1 MSQPTKTV
9 HILTLGCARNETDS
23 DELAGR
29 LSQAGWELVDDPSSA
44 SAVLVNTCGF
54 VETAKTESIQTILQ
68 TADLKN
74 DGVVKAVVAIG
85 CMAERYGKEL
95 AQEIPDADAVLGF
108 DAYED
113 LGESLAKIVG
123 GAKME
128 SHEPIDRRLTTAKAP
143 AERNLKPSS
152 SGDVIRLR
160 LDTKPY
166 APLKIANGCDRRCTF
181 CAIPAFRGSF
191 VSRRPTDII
200 AEAVWLSERGVREL
214 FLVSENTTSYGK
226 DLGDMNL
233 LESLLPALSSIENIE
248 RIRVSYL
255 QPAEMRP
262 QLINAIVNTEKVV
275 PYFDLSFQHAAPT
288 VLRRMRRFGGK
299 QEFLELIAQ
308 IRKISPDAGIRSN
321 FIVGFP
327 GETSDELETL
337 CEFINEAELDSIG
350 IFGYSDED
358 GTQAIKLDEKLPT
371 AEINRRV
378 EYVTSLV
385 DEVTNQKAESR
396 IGSTVSVMIEST
408 SDGYEG
414 RAEFQ
419 GPEVD
424 GTCTVETDR
433 ELSVGDFVQGVV
445 VANDGV
451 DLIVEEIAN

>member
-29 LSQAGWELVDDPSSA
+29 LSQAGWELVEDPGQA
-44 SAVLVNTCGF
+44 TAVLVNTCGF

-95 AQEIPDADAVLGF
+95 ASEIPDADAVLGF

-113 LGESLAKIVG
+113 LGQSLAKIVG
-123 GAKME
+123 GAKLD
-128 SHEPIDRRLTTAKAP
+128 SHEPVDRRLSTPKAP
-143 AERNLKPSS
+143 AERNVEGSS
-152 SGDVIRLR
+152 SKDVIRLR
-160 LDTKPY
+160 LDSKPY

-233 LESLLPALSSIENIE
+233 LEALLPALASIEKIE

-262 QLINAIVNTEKVV
+262 NLISAIVNTEKVV

-299 QEFLELIAQ
+299 QEFLDLIAQ
-308 IRKISPDAGIRSN
+308 IRKVCPDAGIRSN

-327 GETSDELETL
+327 GETDAELETL

-358 GTQAIKLDEKLPT
+358 GTEALKLDGKLST

-396 IGSTVSVMIEST
+396 IGSTVTVMIEST
-408 SDGYEG
+408 ADGFEG
-414 RAEFQ
+414 RADFQ

-424 GTCTVETDR
+424 GTCIVETER
-433 ELSVGDFVQGVV
+433 ELQVGDFIQGIVI
-445 VANDGV
+445 ANDGV
-451 DLIVEEIAN
+451 DLIVEEISN

>member
-1 MSQPTKTV
+1 MSQAAKTV

-23 DELAGR
+23 DELAAR
-29 LSQAGWELVDDPSSA
+29 LSNAGWQLVDDPSDA

-54 VETAKTESIQTILQ
+54 VETAKTDSIQTILQ
-68 TADLKN
+68 TTDLKS

-95 AQEIPDADAVLGF
+95 AAEIPDADAVLGF
-108 DAYED
+108 DEYENI
-113 LGESLAKIVG
+113 GESLAKIVG
-123 GAKME
+123 GAKIE
-128 SHEPIDRRLTTAKAP
+128 SHVPIDRRLSTPKAP
-143 AERNLKPSS
+143 AERLIASSS

-160 LDTKPY
+160 LDSKPY

-233 LESLLPALSSIENIE
+233 LEALLPALSSIEKIE

-275 PYFDLSFQHAAPT
+275 PYFDLSFQHAAPSI
-288 VLRRMRRFGGK
+288 LRKMRRFGGK
-299 QEFLELIAQ
+299 QEFLELIAS
-308 IRKISPDAGIRSN
+308 IRKVAPDAGIRSN

-327 GETSDELETL
+327 GESEAELETL
-337 CEFINEAELDSIG
+337 CEFINEAELDAIG

-358 GTQAIKLDEKLPT
+358 GTEAFNFEEKLSE

-396 IGSTVSVMIEST
+396 IGTQVTVMIESDD
-408 SDGYEG
+408 DGYEG
-414 RAEFQ
+414 RADFQ

-424 GTCTVETDR
+424 GTCTLLTDR
-433 ELSVGDFVQGVV
+433 TLEIGDFVTGVV
-445 VANDGV
+445 VSNDGA
-451 DLIVEEIAN
+451 DLIVEEITN

>member
-1 MSQPTKTV
+1 MSEATKTV

-29 LSQAGWELVDDPSSA
+29 LSQAGWQLVDDPAAA

-68 TADLKN
+68 TADLKS

-95 AQEIPDADAVLGF
+95 ASEIPDADAVLGF

-123 GAKME
+123 GAKLD

-143 AERNLKPSS
+143 AERIQSPSS

-233 LESLLPALSSIENIE
+233 LESLLPALSSIEKIE
-248 RIRVSYL
+248 RIRLSYL

-262 QLINAIVNTEKVV
+262 GLINAIVNTEKVM

-288 VLRRMRRFGGK
+288 VLRKMRRFGGK
-299 QEFLELIAQ
+299 QEFLELISQ
-308 IRKISPDAGIRSN
+308 IRKLSPDAGIRSN

-327 GETSDELETL
+327 GETSKELETL

-358 GTQAIKLDEKLPT
+358 GTEAIKLDGKHST

-396 IGSTVSVMIEST
+396 IGSTVSVMIENV
-408 SDGYEG
+408 SDEYEG

-433 ELSVGDFVQGVV
+433 ELRIGDFVQGIVIG
-445 VANDGV
+445 NDGV
-451 DLIVEEIAN
+451 DLIVEEISN

>member
-1 MSQPTKTV
+1 MSEPVKKV

-29 LSQAGWELVDDPSSA
+29 LSAAGWELVDDPTTA
-44 SAVLVNTCGF
+44 TAVLVNTCGF
-54 VETAKTESIQTILQ
+54 VENAKADSIQTILQ

-74 DGVVKAVVAIG
+74 DGIVKSVVAIG
-85 CMAERYGKEL
+85 CLAERYGNEL
-95 AQEIPDADAVLGF
+95 AAEIPDADAVLGF
-108 DAYED
+108 DSYQD
-113 LGESLAKIVG
+113 IGTSLAQIVG
-123 GAKME
+123 GKKFE
-128 SHEPIDRRLTTAKAP
+128 SHTPIDRRLTLPKAP
-143 AERNLKPSS
+143 ADRKAQISASS
-152 SGDVIRLR
+152 DVIRLR
-160 LDTKPY
+160 LDSKPY

-200 AEAVWLSERGVREL
+200 AEAVWLSERGVKEL

-233 LESLLPALSSIENIE
+233 MESLLPALASIEAIE
-248 RIRVSYL
+248 RIRLSYL

-262 QLINAIVNTEKVV
+262 GLLKAIIDTQKVV

-299 QEFLELIAQ
+299 QEFLGLISQ
-308 IRKISPDAGIRSN
+308 IRNLAPSAGIRSN

-327 GETSDELETL
+327 GETADELETL
-337 CEFINEAELDSIG
+337 CNFINEAELDAIG

-358 GTQAIKLDEKLPT
+358 GTEAFGHEGKLPEN
-371 AEINRRV
+371 EINRRV

-385 DEVTNQKAESR
+385 DEVTSQKAESR
-396 IGSTVSVMIEST
+396 IGSSVKVLIEST
-408 SDGYEG
+408 DEGFEG

-424 GTCTVETDR
+424 GTCTVKSLQPLEI
-433 ELSVGDFVQGVV
+433 GDMVEGVITG
-445 VANDGV
+445 NDGV
-451 DLIVEEIAN
+451 DLLVEEITI

>member
-23 DELAGR
+23 DELAAR
-29 LSQAGWELVDDPSSA
+29 LSNAGWQMVEDPA
-44 SAVLVNTCGF
+44 AATAVLVNTCGF
-54 VETAKTESIQTILQ
+54 VEQAKSDSIQSILQ
-68 TADLKN
+68 TADLKS

-95 AQEIPDADAVLGF
+95 AAEIPDADAVLGF

-113 LGESLAKIVG
+113 IGASLAKIVG
-123 GAKME
+123 GAKID
-128 SHEPIDRRLTTAKAP
+128 SHVPVDRRLNTPKAP
-143 AERNLKPSS
+143 AERSAATSS

-160 LDTKPY
+160 LDSKPY

-233 LESLLPALSSIENIE
+233 LEALLPALASIEKIE

-262 QLINAIVNTEKVV
+262 QLITAMVNTEKVV

-299 QEFLELIAQ
+299 QEFLDLIAQ
-308 IRKISPDAGIRSN
+308 IRKVAPDAGIRSN

-327 GETSDELETL
+327 GETQEELEIL
-337 CEFINEAELDSIG
+337 CEFINEAELDAIG

-358 GTQAIKLDEKLPT
+358 GTEAFNFEGKLSES
-371 AEINRRV
+371 EVNRRV

-385 DEVTNQKAESR
+385 DEVTSQKAESR
-396 IGSTVSVMIEST
+396 IGTQVTVMIESD

-414 RAEFQ
+414 RADFQ

-424 GTCTVETDR
+424 GTCTVDTDR
-433 ELSVGDFVQGVV
+433 KLKIGEFVAGVV

-451 DLIVEEIAN
+451 DLVVEEIIN

>member
-1 MSQPTKTV
+1 MSQPTKSV

-29 LSQAGWELVDDPSSA
+29 LAQAGWELVDEA
-44 SAVLVNTCGF
+44 SKATAVLVNTCGF

-95 AQEIPDADAVLGF
+95 ASEIPDADAVLGF

-113 LGESLAKIVG
+113 LGQSLAKIVG
-123 GAKME
+123 GAKIE
-128 SHEPIDRRLTTAKAP
+128 SHLPVDRRLSTPKAP
-143 AERNLKPSS
+143 AERNIDNSS
-152 SGDVIRLR
+152 SKDVIRLR
-160 LDTKPY
+160 LDSKPF

-200 AEAVWLSERGVREL
+200 AEAVWLSDRGVREL

-233 LESLLPALSSIENIE
+233 LESLLPALASIEKIE
-248 RIRVSYL
+248 RIRLSYL

-262 QLINAIVNTEKVV
+262 QLISAIVNTEKVV

-299 QEFLELIAQ
+299 QEFLDLISQ
-308 IRKISPDAGIRSN
+308 IRKASPDAGIRSN

-327 GETSDELETL
+327 GETKEELEAL
-337 CEFINEAELDSIG
+337 CEFINGAELDSIG

-358 GTQAIKLDEKLPT
+358 GTEALKLTGKLS
-371 AEINRRV
+371 ASEISRRV

-396 IGSTVSVMIEST
+396 IGATVNVMIESILE
-408 SDGYEG
+408 GYEG
-414 RAEFQ
+414 RADFQ

-424 GTCTVETDR
+424 GTCLVETER
-433 ELSVGDFVQGVV
+433 ELQIGDFIQGVV
-445 VANDGV
+445 VGNDGV
-451 DLIVEEIAN
+451 DLIVEEISN

>member
-1 MSQPTKTV
+1 MTATAKKV

-29 LSQAGWELVDDPSSA
+29 LSSAGWELVEDPSEA
-44 SAVLVNTCGF
+44 TAVLVNTCGF
-54 VETAKTESIQTILQ
+54 VETAKADSIQTILQ
-68 TADLKN
+68 TADLKA
-74 DGVVKAVVAIG
+74 DGVVKSVVAIG
-85 CMAERYGKEL
+85 CLAERYGKEL
-95 AQEIPDADAVLGF
+95 AAEIPDADAVLGF
-108 DAYED
+108 DSYKD
-113 LGESLAKIVG
+113 IGTSLAEIVG
-123 GAKME
+123 GTKIE
-128 SHEPIDRRLTTAKAP
+128 SHTPIDRRLSLPKAP
-143 AERNLKPSS
+143 ADRNTLAGSS
-152 SGDVIRLR
+152 SDVIRLR

-200 AEAVWLSERGVREL
+200 AEAVWLSERGVKEL

-233 LESLLPALSSIENIE
+233 MESLLPALASIDAIE

-262 QLINAIVNTEKVV
+262 GLLNALVNTEKVV

-299 QEFLELIAQ
+299 QEFLDLIKQ
-308 IRKISPDAGIRSN
+308 IRNLAPAAGIRSN

-327 GETSDELETL
+327 GETDEELETL
-337 CEFINEAELDSIG
+337 CEFINEAELDAIG

-358 GTQAIKLDEKLPT
+358 GTEAFGFDGKLSET
-371 AEINRRV
+371 EINRRV
-378 EYVTSLV
+378 EYVTTLV
-385 DEVTNQKAESR
+385 DEVTSQKAESR
-396 IGSTVSVMIEST
+396 IGSTVNVLIESI
-408 SDGYEG
+408 DEEFEG
-414 RAEFQ
+414 RSEFQ

-424 GTCTVETDR
+424 GTCTVISQR
-433 ELSVGDFVQGVV
+433 SLKVGDIVTGLV
-445 VANDGV
+445 VATDGV
-451 DLIVEEIAN
+451 DLIVEESLN

>member
-1 MSQPTKTV
+1 MSQAAKTV

-23 DELAGR
+23 DELAAR
-29 LSQAGWELVDDPSSA
+29 LSNAGWQLVDDPSDA

-54 VETAKTESIQTILQ
+54 VETAKTDSIQTILQ
-68 TADLKN
+68 TADLKS

-95 AQEIPDADAVLGF
+95 AAEIPDADAVLGF
-108 DAYED
+108 DEYENI
-113 LGESLAKIVG
+113 GESLAKIVG
-123 GAKME
+123 GAKLE
-128 SHEPIDRRLTTAKAP
+128 SHVPIDRRLSTPKAP
-143 AERNLKPSS
+143 AERLIASSS

-160 LDTKPY
+160 LDSKPY

-233 LESLLPALSSIENIE
+233 LEALLPALSSIEKIE

-288 VLRRMRRFGGK
+288 ILRKMRRFGGK
-299 QEFLELIAQ
+299 QEFLELIAS
-308 IRKISPDAGIRSN
+308 IRKVAPDAGIRSN

-327 GETSDELETL
+327 GESEAELETL
-337 CEFINEAELDSIG
+337 CEFINEAELDAIG

-358 GTQAIKLDEKLPT
+358 GTESFNFEDKLSE

-378 EYVTSLV
+378 EYVISLV

-396 IGSTVSVMIEST
+396 IGTQVTVMIESDN
-408 SDGYEG
+408 DGYEG
-414 RAEFQ
+414 RADFQ

-424 GTCTVETDR
+424 GTCTLLTDR
-433 ELSVGDFVQGVV
+433 TLEIGEFVTGVV
-445 VANDGV
+445 VANDGA
-451 DLIVEEIAN
+451 DLIVEEISN

>member
-1 MSQPTKTV
+1 MSQPTKSV

-29 LSQAGWELVDDPSSA
+29 LAQAGWELVDEA
-44 SAVLVNTCGF
+44 SKATAVLVNTCGF

-95 AQEIPDADAVLGF
+95 ASEIPDADAVLGF

-113 LGESLAKIVG
+113 LGQSLAKIVG
-123 GAKME
+123 GAKIE
-128 SHEPIDRRLTTAKAP
+128 SHLPVDRRLSTPKAP
-143 AERNLKPSS
+143 AERNIDNSS
-152 SGDVIRLR
+152 SKDVIRLR
-160 LDTKPY
+160 LDSKPF

-200 AEAVWLSERGVREL
+200 AEAVWLSDRGVREL

-233 LESLLPALSSIENIE
+233 LESLLPALASIEKIE
-248 RIRVSYL
+248 RIRLSYL

-262 QLINAIVNTEKVV
+262 QLISAIVNTEKVV

-299 QEFLELIAQ
+299 QEFLGLISQ
-308 IRKISPDAGIRSN
+308 IRKASPDAGIRSN

-327 GETSDELETL
+327 GETKEELEAL

-358 GTQAIKLDEKLPT
+358 GTEALKLTGKLS
-371 AEINRRV
+371 ASEISRRV

-396 IGSTVSVMIEST
+396 IGATVNVMIESILE
-408 SDGYEG
+408 GYEG
-414 RAEFQ
+414 RADFQ

-424 GTCTVETDR
+424 GTCLVETER
-433 ELSVGDFVQGVV
+433 ELQIGDFIQGVV
-445 VANDGV
+445 VGNDGV
-451 DLIVEEIAN
+451 DLIVEEISN

>member
-1 MSQPTKTV
+1 MSQAAKTV

-23 DELAGR
+23 DELAAR
-29 LSQAGWELVDDPSSA
+29 LSNAGWQLVDNPSDA

-54 VETAKTESIQTILQ
+54 VETAKTDSIQTILQ
-68 TADLKN
+68 TADLKS

-95 AQEIPDADAVLGF
+95 AAEIPDADAVLGF
-108 DAYED
+108 DEYENI
-113 LGESLAKIVG
+113 GESLAKIVG
-123 GAKME
+123 GAKLE
-128 SHEPIDRRLTTAKAP
+128 SHVPIDRRLSTPKAP
-143 AERNLKPSS
+143 AERLIASSS

-160 LDTKPY
+160 LDSKPY

-233 LESLLPALSSIENIE
+233 LEALLPALSSIEKIE

-288 VLRRMRRFGGK
+288 ILRKMRRFGGK
-299 QEFLELIAQ
+299 QEFLELIAS
-308 IRKISPDAGIRSN
+308 IRKVAPDAGIRSN

-327 GETSDELETL
+327 GESEAELETL
-337 CEFINEAELDSIG
+337 CEFINEAELDAIG

-358 GTQAIKLDEKLPT
+358 GTEAFNFEDKLSEAEK
-371 AEINRRV
+371 NRRV

-396 IGSTVSVMIEST
+396 IGTQVTVMIESDN
-408 SDGYEG
+408 DGYEG
-414 RAEFQ
+414 RADFQ

-424 GTCTVETDR
+424 GTCTLLTDR
-433 ELSVGDFVQGVV
+433 TLEIGEFVTGVV
-445 VANDGV
+445 VSNDGA
-451 DLIVEEIAN
+451 DLIVEEISN

>member
-1 MSQPTKTV
+1 MSQTTKTV

-23 DELAGR
+23 DELAAR
-29 LSQAGWELVDDPSSA
+29 LTNAGWQMVDDPSAA

-54 VETAKTESIQTILQ
+54 VEQAKSDSIQTILQ
-68 TADLKN
+68 TADLKS

-95 AQEIPDADAVLGF
+95 AIEIPDADAVLGF
-108 DAYED
+108 DSYED
-113 LGESLAKIVG
+113 IGASLAKIVG
-123 GAKME
+123 GAKIE
-128 SHEPIDRRLTTAKAP
+128 SHDPVDRRLNTPKAP
-143 AERNLKPSS
+143 AERNGATKS

-160 LDTKPY
+160 LDSKPY

-233 LESLLPALSSIENIE
+233 LESLLPALASIEKIE

-262 QLINAIVNTEKVV
+262 QLLAAIANTEKVV
-275 PYFDLSFQHAAPT
+275 PYFDLSFQHASPT

-308 IRKISPDAGIRSN
+308 IRKAAPEAGIRSN

-327 GETSDELETL
+327 GETEEELETL
-337 CEFINEAELDSIG
+337 CEFINEAELDAIG

-358 GTQAIKLDEKLPT
+358 GTDAFTMSGKLPEN
-371 AEINRRV
+371 EINRRV

-385 DEVTNQKAESR
+385 DEVTSQKAESR
-396 IGSTVSVMIEST
+396 IGSQVSVLIESVEE
-408 SDGYEG
+408 GFEG
-414 RAEFQ
+414 RAAFQ

-424 GTCTVETDR
+424 GTCVVETDR
-433 ELSVGDFVQGVV
+433 ELVVGEFVTGIVI
-445 VANDGV
+445 ANDGV
-451 DLIVEEIAN
+451 DLIVEEIMN

>member
-1 MSQPTKTV
+1 MSQVTKTV

-23 DELAGR
+23 DELAAR
-29 LSQAGWELVDDPSSA
+29 LSNAGWQLVEDPNDA

-54 VETAKTESIQTILQ
+54 VETAKTDSIQTILQ
-68 TADLKN
+68 TADLKA
-74 DGVVKAVVAIG
+74 DGTVKAVVAIG

-95 AQEIPDADAVLGF
+95 AAEIPDADAVLGF
-108 DAYED
+108 DSYED
-113 LGESLAKIVG
+113 IGQTLANIVG
-123 GAKME
+123 GAKIE
-128 SHEPIDRRLTTAKAP
+128 SHAPIDRRLTTAKAP
-143 AERNLKPSS
+143 AERNSPAS

-160 LDTKPY
+160 LDSKPY

-191 VSRRPTDII
+191 ISRRPTDII
-200 AEAVWLSERGVREL
+200 AEAVWLSDRGVREL

-233 LESLLPALSSIENIE
+233 LEALLPALSSIEKIE

-262 QLINAIVNTEKVV
+262 QLLHAIVNTEKVV
-275 PYFDLSFQHAAPT
+275 PYFDLSFQHASPT

-299 QEFLELIAQ
+299 QEFLDLIGQ
-308 IRKISPDAGIRSN
+308 IRKVSPDAGIRSN

-327 GETSDELETL
+327 GETIEELETL
-337 CEFINEAELDSIG
+337 IEFINEAELDAIG

-358 GTQAIKLDEKLPT
+358 GTEAFNLLGKLSET
-371 AEINRRV
+371 EINRRV
-378 EYVTSLV
+378 EYVTTLV
-385 DEVTNQKAESR
+385 DEVTSQKAESR
-396 IGSTVSVMIEST
+396 IGSQVTVMVESVD
-408 SDGYEG
+408 DGYEG

-424 GTCTVETDR
+424 GTCRIETDR
-433 ELSVGDFVQGVV
+433 ELSVGDFVTCVV
-445 VANDGV
+445 VGNEGV
-451 DLIVEEIAN
+451 DLIVEEIIN